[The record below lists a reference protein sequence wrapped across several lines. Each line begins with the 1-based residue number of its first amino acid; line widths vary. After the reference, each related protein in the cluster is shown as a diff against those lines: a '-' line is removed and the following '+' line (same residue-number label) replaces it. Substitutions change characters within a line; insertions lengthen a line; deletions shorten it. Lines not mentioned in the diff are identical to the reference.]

1 MITDKKIC
9 EDDIRSLY
17 ELLVSVSSVEDCRA
31 LMEDLCTVKEIEQM
45 SQRVKAAKLLLEGK
59 TYTQV
64 MEQTEISSAT
74 LSRVSR
80 CVQYGSG
87 YTRFLKKENRRR
99 RSAFPV
105 MSEFAH
111 TAVYSYRQ
119 FIIFK
124 KRVRTVGSYPLL
136 SDMLSRVFRL
146 LARFGNECRVV

>member
-1 MITDKKIC
+1 MLTDRKIC
-9 EDDIRSLY
+9 EDDIRALY

-31 LMEDLCTVKEIEQM
+31 LFEDLCTIKEVEQM

-87 YTRFLKKENRRR
+87 YTRFLNK
-99 RSAFPV
+99 
-105 MSEFAH
+105 
-111 TAVYSYRQ
+111 
-119 FIIFK
+119 
-124 KRVRTVGSYPLL
+124 
-136 SDMLSRVFRL
+136 
-146 LARFGNECRVV
+146 